1 MTKEAIEQLRAR
13 VAYQKTLLA
22 SKSHSAEE
30 EVKEMWRWVNITFM
44 VGIPIVLLSAF
55 YSAFFDVHRKYR
67 MPRHVEGCQVRAFAN
82 PILVY
87 FTAHRFEGE
96 LPEYMKIRSK
106 EFPWECS
113 DCDIFDGSCWK
124 QCRAAKK

>member
-22 SKSHSAEE
+22 TKSHAVEE

-55 YSAFFDVHRKYR
+55 YSAFFDVHRK
-67 MPRHVEGCQVRAFAN
+67 F
-82 PILVY
+82 
-87 FTAHRFEGE
+87 
-96 LPEYMKIRSK
+96 
-106 EFPWECS
+106 
-113 DCDIFDGSCWK
+113 
-124 QCRAAKK
+124 